1 MSPRPNP
8 LPRLYR
14 WRTNLLQIPL
24 LTLITAFCGSLSL
37 LVSFADKHGRMQ
49 YRIARFWARA
59 VVSVAGCSLTVRGM
73 ENLRSQPVAVYAS
86 NHTSYMDTPVI
97 FAALPFQF
105 RILAKK
111 ELWPIAFIGWY
122 LDRSG
127 QIPIDTANPHA
138 TMSSLAVG
146 VKALRSGMPLF
157 VFPEGGRT
165 STGALKPFLSGA
177 AYLAIRAQVPLV
189 PIALTGVY
197 DLLPIHTRHL
207 YPGELTLSVGEPIE
221 TKGMTVR
228 QTDELNDR
236 LRAAIQRLL
245 DPGVRLGRRF
255 CSGTCIARRRL
266 IVSDHYPLRSACHYT
281 GCSMS
286 VTVAIPE
293 PTGSDAAYNQRSLP
307 QYIAALEAA
316 GATADCGASA

>member
-1 MSPRPNP
+1 MNARPDP
-8 LPRLYR
+8 LPRLHR
-14 WRTNLLQIPL
+14 WRTNVIQLPL
-24 LTLITAFCGSLSL
+24 LTLITVICGSVSL
-37 LVSFADKHGRMQ
+37 LASFVDKNGRMQ
-49 YRIARFWARA
+49 HRIARFWARA
-59 VVSVAGCSLTVRGM
+59 VVRGTGCSITMRGM

-97 FAALPFQF
+97 FGALPFQF

-138 TMSSLAVG
+138 TMSSLAGG

-165 STGALKPFLSGA
+165 ETGALKPFLSGA

-189 PIALTGVY
+189 PIALSGVY

-207 YPGELTLSVGEPIE
+207 YPGELTVTVGEPIE
-221 TKGMTVR
+221 TKGMTAR
-228 QTDELNDR
+228 QTEELNAR
-236 LRAAIQRLL
+236 LRAAIEGLL
-245 DPGVRLGRRF
+245 EPGRAFVGE
-255 CSGTCIARRRL
+255 
-266 IVSDHYPLRSACHYT
+266 
-281 GCSMS
+281 S
-286 VTVAIPE
+286 VEEGA
-293 PTGSDAAYNQRSLP
+293 LP
-307 QYIAALEAA
+307 A
-316 GATADCGASA
+316 GD